1 MDARSDALWMD
12 RYRTATALPF
22 PHLHDATSALCLDL
36 RHRMMDGD
44 ESRVPDWSTL
54 RVVGPYEVFD
64 RTGTVR
70 FEYRASVLPRLVD
83 VRPNVRRSG
92 AGLTEPVSA

>member
-1 MDARSDALWMD
+1 MD

-22 PHLHDATSALCLDL
+22 PHLHDATSALCVDL
-36 RHRMMDGD
+36 RHRVMDGD

-64 RTGTVR
+64 RTGAVR
-70 FEYRASVLPRLVD
+70 FEYRASVLPRQVD
-83 VRPNVRRSG
+83 ARPNVRRPG
-92 AGLTEPVSA
+92 AGLTEPVHA